1 MRVTKITCDVC
12 GRESTDES
20 EICAYQMLV
29 LRHYIDEYGSRH
41 NSYYEIMKLDLCK
54 GCLDK
59 SVVLEADTGL
69 DCAIPNEDEARFR
82 QLGEE

>member
-12 GRESTDES
+12 GGESTDES

-29 LRHYIDEYGSRH
+29 LRHYIDEYGSRR

-54 GCLDK
+54 KCLDK

-69 DCAIPNEDEARFR
+69 VCRIPNEDKARFR
-82 QLGEE
+82 QRGEE